1 MLLYEQLKCSNLFSL
16 KRDLFLKGYLAC
28 IWYQI
33 KILVYARSTKMVYI
47 IEILEFATPV
57 CQILLIV
64 CLERKDEEQGTDLL
78 RVLNLNYELFNYY
91 SVFWIVLSPFP
102 NTLNDVHLYVFLY
115 VFTHFCPM
123 LDLIHVFGY
132 KVGYRHFYLIH
143 SSVRPHGLESRF
155 ETCIQTKN
163 LSFECNF

>member
-1 MLLYEQLKCSNLFSL
+1 MQQFF
-16 KRDLFLKGYLAC
+16 FLKKGSLFKRISCMYLVPN
-28 IWYQI
+28 

>member
-1 MLLYEQLKCSNLFSL
+1 MQQFF
-16 KRDLFLKGYLAC
+16 FLKKGSLFKRISCMYLVPN
-28 IWYQI
+28 

-102 NTLNDVHLYVFLY
+102 NTLNDVHLYVF
-115 VFTHFCPM
+115 VFKIGSFSFYMFLHTFAQC
-123 LDLIHVFGY
+123 LISY
-132 KVGYRHFYLIH
+132 TYLAIKWVIDT
-143 SSVRPHGLESRF
+143 S
-155 ETCIQTKN
+155 I
-163 LSFECNF
+163 